1 MRDHRP
7 IRSIPVST
15 GSAPSATPSARSHR
29 AIIGAAILLFAVISA
44 YLGLVIIT
52 RVDSIFF
59 PGHQLTLPGAVGNV
73 LPGVDGS
80 GDSGIKDRINILVMG
95 LDRRPSEGQE
105 PTRTDTLF
113 VVTVDPKTKSTG
125 ILGIPR
131 DGIVDI
137 PGKNGG
143 TFQDRVNT
151 VYVNGELSKYDG
163 GGIGLMKQVLAA
175 EPFNIQIDKYVL
187 IDFKGFESLINDLGG
202 IDVDVPDEV
211 YDPYY
216 SETEIPG
223 DFLPQHFY
231 PGNQHMDGVTAL
243 AYSRI
248 RFSSDDLDRI
258 QRQQRVIFATIDK
271 AKSLNVLKN
280 ATSLWSKYKD
290 TVKTDIS
297 DVQIPGYALLANE
310 TKDEIH
316 AVSLGSAAAPY
327 TTAQGAAVLIFQKD
341 AVTKLVNS
349 LFVDQPGS
357 GPAQVVVTPE
367 PVKVQVQNGAGVEGL
382 AARVVSYIIGKGY
395 PANDLNPANV
405 FDGASHATSEIIDL
419 DGTHEKN
426 GYLLASWLKIPD
438 SGYRKATAAE
448 RATMSAGGAS
458 IVVILGSDTNFEQLI
473 QSPTTSVPGG

>member
-1 MRDHRP
+1 MM
-7 IRSIPVST
+7 V
-15 GSAPSATPSARSHR
+15 
-29 AIIGAAILLFAVISA
+29 GAAIALFAVISA

-59 PGHQLTLPGAVGNV
+59 PGHQLTLPGSVGGV
-73 LPGVDGS
+73 LPGVDAS
-80 GDSGIKDRINILVMG
+80 GDSGIKNRINIMVMG

-113 VVTVDPKTKSTG
+113 VVSVDPKTKSTG

-131 DGIVDI
+131 DGLVDI
-137 PGKNGG
+137 PAKDGG
-143 TFQDRVNT
+143 TFEDRINT
-151 VYVNGELSKYDG
+151 VYVNGELSGTDG
-163 GGIGLMKQVLAA
+163 GGVNLLKQVLGGP
-175 EPFNIQIDKYVL
+175 PFNIKIDKYVL
-187 IDFKGFESLINDLGG
+187 IDFKGFEALINDLGG

-216 SETEIPG
+216 SETELPG
-223 DFLPQHFY
+223 DYLPQHFY
-231 PGNQHMDGVTAL
+231 PGKQHMDGVTAL

-271 AKSLNVLKN
+271 AESLNVLQN
-280 ATSLWSKYKD
+280 APSLWSKYKD
-290 TVKTDIS
+290 TIKTDIS
-297 DVQIPGYALLANE
+297 DFQIPGYALLANE
-310 TKDEIH
+310 TKDNIH
-316 AVSLGSAAAPY
+316 AVSLGSATAPY

-341 AVTKLVNS
+341 EVAKLVNS
-349 LFVDQPGS
+349 VFADQPTS

-367 PVKVQVQNGAGVEGL
+367 PVKVQIQNGAGVEGL
-382 AARVVSYIIGKGY
+382 AASVVSYIIGKGY

-405 FDGASHATSEIIDL
+405 FDGASHTKSEVIDL

-426 GYLLASWLKIPD
+426 GYLLATWLGIPD
-438 SGYRKATAAE
+438 SSYRKATSSEQTAM
-448 RATMSAGGAS
+448 TAS
-458 IVVILGSDTNFEQLI
+458 GTSLVVILGSDTNFQQLI

>member
-15 GSAPSATPSARSHR
+15 RKQTPDPPSTRGHR
-29 AIIGAAILLFAVISA
+29 AIIGGAILLFAVISA
-44 YLGLVIIT
+44 YLGLVIIS
-52 RVDSIFF
+52 RVSSLFF
-59 PGHQLTLPGAVGNV
+59 PGNPLTLPSAVGKV
-73 LPGVDGS
+73 LPGVSTGES
-80 GDSGIKDRINILVMG
+80 AIKDRINILVMG
-95 LDRRPSEGQE
+95 LDRRPSDGQT

-131 DGIVDI
+131 DGLVDI

-151 VYVNGELSKYDG
+151 VYENGELSNYPG
-163 GGIGLMKQVLAA
+163 GGVGLMKQVLGAP
-175 EPFNIQIDKYVL
+175 PFNIKIDKYVL
-187 IDFKGFESLINDLGG
+187 IDFKGFEALINDLGG
-202 IDVDVPDEV
+202 IEVDVPDEV

-216 SETEIPG
+216 SETEKPG
-223 DFLPQHFY
+223 DYLPQHFY
-231 PGNQHMDGVTAL
+231 PGKQHMDGVTAL

-258 QRQQRVIFATIDK
+258 QRQQRVIFAVIDK

-280 ATSLWSKYKD
+280 APSLWSKYKD
-290 TVKTDIS
+290 TIKTDIS
-297 DVQIPGYALLANE
+297 DFQIPGYALLANDV
-310 TKDEIH
+310 KDNVH
-316 AVSLGSAAAPY
+316 ALSLGAATAPY
-327 TTAQGAAVLIFQKD
+327 TTPQGAAVLIFQKD
-341 AVTKLVNS
+341 LVKKMVDS
-349 LFVDQPGS
+349 LFIDAPGS

-367 PVKVQVQNGAGVEGL
+367 PVKVQVQNGAGVDGL
-382 AARVVSYIIGKGY
+382 AARIVSYIIGKGY

-405 FDGASHATSEIIDL
+405 FDGAPHTKSEIIDL

-426 GYLLASWLKIPD
+426 GYLLASWLKIPETR
-438 SGYRKATAAE
+438 YRKATPAE
-448 RATMSAGGAS
+448 RAAITGGAS
-458 IVVILGSDTNFEQLI
+458 IVVILGSDTNFAQLI

>member
-1 MRDHRP
+1 M
-7 IRSIPVST
+7 S
-15 GSAPSATPSARSHR
+15 TPSHTPKAQTANQHR

-59 PGHQLTLPGAVGNV
+59 PGHQLTIPGAVGGV
-73 LPGVDGS
+73 LPGVDGE

-95 LDRRPSEGQE
+95 LDRRPAEGQT
-105 PTRTDTLF
+105 PTRTDTIF

-131 DGIVDI
+131 DGLVDI
-137 PGKNGG
+137 PYKTGTG

-151 VYVNGELSKYDG
+151 VYVNGELSEYSG
-163 GGIGLMKQVLAA
+163 GGVGLMKQVLAGA
-175 EPFNIQIDKYVL
+175 PFNIKIDKYVL
-187 IDFKGFESLINDLGG
+187 IDFKGFEAIIDDLGG

-216 SETEIPG
+216 SETELPG
-223 DFLPQHFY
+223 DYLPQHFY
-231 PGNQHMDGVTAL
+231 PGRQHMDGVTAL

-258 QRQQRVIFATIDK
+258 QRQQRVIFAAIDK

-280 ATSLWSKYKD
+280 APSLWSKYKD

-297 DVQIPGYALLANE
+297 DFQIPGYALLANE

-316 AVSLGSAAAPY
+316 AISLGSATAPY
-327 TTAQGAAVLIFQKD
+327 TIPSSGAAVLIFQPD
-341 AVTKLVNS
+341 EVQKLVDS
-349 LFVDQPGS
+349 VFVDQVGG

-405 FDGASHATSEIIDL
+405 FDGASHAKSEVIDL

-426 GYLLASWLKIPD
+426 GFLLANWLNLPD
-438 SGYRKATAAE
+438 SSYRKATADESA
-448 RATMSAGGAS
+448 AMSASGAS